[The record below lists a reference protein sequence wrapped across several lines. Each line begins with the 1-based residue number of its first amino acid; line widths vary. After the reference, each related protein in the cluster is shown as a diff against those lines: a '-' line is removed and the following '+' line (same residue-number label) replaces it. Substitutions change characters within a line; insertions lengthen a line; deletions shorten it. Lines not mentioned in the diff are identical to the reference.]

1 MFSLD
6 GVVAIRKFGHAG
18 FLPTAAVAVL
28 PCSRWWRCLP
38 AIAAVVKVGNGRLHD
53 MVTTWSLE
61 VWLTSMCAFRPFSM
75 HRSYSALN
83 SAAVKAGG
91 GLGQAGSSTLAH
103 APPLTMLDHV
113 EETREV
119 GGGSEERD

>member
-1 MFSLD
+1 M
-6 GVVAIRKFGHAG
+6 
-18 FLPTAAVAVL
+18 
-28 PCSRWWRCLP
+28 
-38 AIAAVVKVGNGRLHD
+38 AAVVKVGNGRLHD

-61 VWLTSMCAFRPFSM
+61 VWLTSMRAFRPFSM

-103 APPLTMLDHV
+103 APPLTMLAHV
-113 EETREV
+113 EEMREV
-119 GGGSEERD
+119 GGGVRRGIRHLIPSRPGWSAFNPIGGGGRVAGGVG